1 MLADVVT
8 MSNEE
13 KLQYI
18 FRELDKGTDREELAV
33 ELGYKSYKS
42 MDIFVRRQGYTW
54 DRNLQKYLLPE
65 ERNSGMYAKHMPT
78 VTGKAGEV
86 IKLFSKGEADPRD
99 VANTVGFKDDREL
112 AVYMRAKGYYWDD
125 AIGNYKREEA
135 EEVEKEQDEGEL
147 NDTNDE
153 VENISVSSGKFY
165 AGEYDGLLK
174 FLLNNED
181 ILRDLIQSAKKE
193 LTLGQIPRYAVPGI
207 PVTKSIYM
215 KNHLAQLVT
224 DFSKEKNIKQ
234 NDIVEAALIEYFK
247 KYGYKKE
254 VEKLLNA
261 K

>member
-1 MLADVVT
+1 MT
-8 MSNEE
+8 NGE
-13 KLQYI
+13 KLDYI
-18 FRELDKGTDREELAV
+18 FDELAKGKDREELAV

-65 ERNSGMYAKHMPT
+65 ERNSGMYAKHIPT
-78 VTGKAGEV
+78 VAGKAGEV
-86 IKLFSKGEADPRD
+86 IKLFSKGEVDPRE
-99 VANTVGFKDDREL
+99 VAKTVDFKDHREL

-125 AIGNYKREEA
+125 AIGNYKK
-135 EEVEKEQDEGEL
+135 EEVEEVEEEQDEGEL

-153 VENISVSSGKFY
+153 VENISVLSAKFY
-165 AGEYDGLLK
+165 TGEYDGLLK
-174 FLLNNED
+174 FLLINED

-193 LTLGQIPRYAVPGI
+193 PILGQIPRYAVPGI

-215 KNHLAQLVT
+215 KNHLAQLVK
-224 DFSKEKNIKQ
+224 DFSNEKNVKQ

-247 KYGYKKE
+247 KYGYENE

>member
-1 MLADVVT
+1 MT
-8 MSNEE
+8 NEE
-13 KLQYI
+13 KLDYI
-18 FRELDKGTDREELAV
+18 FNELAKGKDREGLAV
-33 ELGYKSYKS
+33 ELGYKNYKS

-65 ERNSGMYAKHMPT
+65 ERNSGMYAYPAPT
-78 VTGKAGEV
+78 VSGKVGVV
-86 IKLFSKGEADPRD
+86 IKLFSKGEADPRE
-99 VANTVGFKDDREL
+99 VAKVVGFKDHREL

-135 EEVEKEQDEGEL
+135 EEVEEEQDEGEL

-153 VENISVSSGKFY
+153 VENISVLSGKFY

-193 LTLGQIPRYAVPGI
+193 STLGQIPRYAVHGI

-215 KNHLAQLVT
+215 KNQLAQLVT

-247 KYGYKKE
+247 KYGYKSE
-254 VEKLLNA
+254 VETLLGI
-261 K
+261 

>member
-18 FRELDKGTDREELAV
+18 FRELGKGTDREELAV

-78 VTGKAGEV
+78 VTGKVGEV

-99 VANTVGFKDDREL
+99 VANTVGFKDHREL

-125 AIGNYKREEA
+125 AIGNYNREET
-135 EEVEKEQDEGEL
+135 EEVEIGKDEVDS
-147 NDTNDE
+147 NVSNDE
-153 VENISVSSGKFY
+153 IESNPRKVPPRSY
-165 AGEYDGLLK
+165 AEEFDELLK
-174 FLLNNED
+174 FLLSNENV
-181 ILRDLIQSAKKE
+181 LKNLIQTAKKE
-193 LTLGQIPRYAVPGI
+193 PELGQIPRYAVPGI

-215 KNHLAQLVT
+215 KNNLAQLVT
-224 DFSKEKNIKQ
+224 DFSKEKNVKQ

-254 VEKLLNA
+254 VEALLGM
-261 K
+261 